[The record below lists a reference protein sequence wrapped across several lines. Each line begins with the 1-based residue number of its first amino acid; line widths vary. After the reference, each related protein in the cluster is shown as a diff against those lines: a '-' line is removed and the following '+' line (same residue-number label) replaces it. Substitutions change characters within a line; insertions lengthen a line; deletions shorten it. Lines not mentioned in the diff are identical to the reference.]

1 MPTKK
6 HYLNLFGYKKQ
17 NNTTPKKG
25 DVVIKKPHFQTKH
38 PYSFNVNSYF
48 FLLTIN

>member
-25 DVVIKKPHFQTKH
+25 DVVIKNANILILPQ
-38 PYSFNVNSYF
+38 NN
-48 FLLTIN
+48 